1 MEKSNNYFGIDYKYY
16 PEYDVEHPHML
27 FEFFK
32 TNMEF
37 TDFINNHYV
46 RKMRANED
54 VPKLMREPEIYAKF
68 LASKNHIDKEH
79 HNEYCAKCTKI
90 LSQFVDNKDFFWL
103 DETEKQYDKITKYI
117 LGGNLSCYDIT
128 YIVDNDKYMEY
139 FANIMKNHIKKV
151 DIVKDVEKEIK
162 TRKEKKLLKKRL
174 DALLTELA
182 NSKYIKYVSSLE
194 ETTQHKQK
202 QKNDELE
209 K

>member
-1 MEKSNNYFGIDYKYY
+1 MS
-16 PEYDVEHPHML
+16 
-27 FEFFK
+27 
-32 TNMEF
+32 
-37 TDFINNHYV
+37 
-46 RKMRANED
+46 
-54 VPKLMREPEIYAKF
+54 
-68 LASKNHIDKEH
+68 
-79 HNEYCAKCTKI
+79 
-90 LSQFVDNKDFFWL
+90 
-103 DETEKQYDKITKYI
+103 
-117 LGGNLSCYDIT
+117 GNLSCYDIT

-182 NSKYIKYVSSLE
+182 NSKYIKYVSTLE
-194 ETTQHKQK
+194 KTTQHKQK